1 MVNVTER
8 MHRVAG
14 PGLCVA
20 ASCLS
25 SSKGFGESGREALG
39 STESVGSAHRG
50 ARVAPG
56 SAGWGRFASP
66 WTGLSSAASRREGA
80 ALCLLV
86 ALLPSVAWPELWW
99 L

>member
-1 MVNVTER
+1 MVSVTER
-8 MHRVAG
+8 THRAAG

-25 SSKGFGESGREALG
+25 SSKGSGERDRAALG
-39 STESVGSAHRG
+39 SAEPVSSAHRG

-56 SAGWGRFASP
+56 SAGP
-66 WTGLSSAASRREGA
+66 WTGLPSGASRGDGT
-80 ALCLLV
+80 ALRLLV
-86 ALLPSVAWPELWW
+86 AWLPSAARLELWW